1 MLIGVNE
8 WTPQAVEAPFVGWKD
23 SGLGRECGSEG
34 LEEYMETRLVAV
46 GGL

>member
-8 WTPQAVEAPFVGWKD
+8 WTPQAVEAPFIEWKG
-23 SGLGRECGSEG
+23 SGRGRACGSEG